1 MSQKKIKQKAQK
13 LKLALA
19 DLDLYQDQRKK
30 FYGKDNQILQDSRKR
45 FVSTIDE
52 LQKIIDANET
62 AKDYIIEIM
71 QHIKTNYNK
80 KNLGKEYD
88 PVIANMFGNITTALK
103 DPEKAKKALNTI
115 TEDVNGK
122 KPSTRT
128 KKMLDLLLDQYQN
141 NHQQIQQV
149 RQNPSSVIV
158 SRNSGRSTFQVPG
171 ALSNQDAKMKYIE
184 RAADLQ
190 DKRIQ
195 AEQNMH
201 QREIQLRQKI
211 AKRQSDDERI
221 RQTFGYLQK
230 TFYDSIG
237 IILAIILL
245 YIAHCFGKSII
256 TSIKDVETVSSEF
269 LNNFKIPTAGYE
281 DQYLISAIDT
291 INFPVKILSGALGN
305 SFRMGNDFIYWMCI
319 LLGLAIGYVQFIIT
333 HVILKAKQVEIFGLK
348 YHKIYD
354 ASQKQAPNGKKQQ
367 KGIPKKHL
375 PAMIK
380 KKHAPLKMIQLQKSQ
395 SQRKKMLPMIAQAP
409 KQN

>member
-1 MSQKKIKQKAQK
+1 
-13 LKLALA
+13 
-19 DLDLYQDQRKK
+19 
-30 FYGKDNQILQDSRKR
+30 
-45 FVSTIDE
+45 
-52 LQKIIDANET
+52 
-62 AKDYIIEIM
+62 
-71 QHIKTNYNK
+71 
-80 KNLGKEYD
+80 
-88 PVIANMFGNITTALK
+88 
-103 DPEKAKKALNTI
+103 
-115 TEDVNGK
+115 
-122 KPSTRT
+122 
-128 KKMLDLLLDQYQN
+128 MLDLLLDQYQN
-141 NHQQIQQV
+141 NQQQIQQV

-158 SRNSGRSTFQVPG
+158 SRNSGRPTFQVPG

-190 DKRIQ
+190 EKRIQ

-201 QREIQLRQKI
+201 KREIQLRQKI

-230 TFYDSIG
+230 TFYDSTG

-354 ASQKQAPNGKKQQ
+354 ASQKQAPNGKKDQ
-367 KGIPKKHL
+367 KGIPKKYL
-375 PAMIK
+375 PAMIE
-380 KKHAPLKMIQLQKSQ
+380 KKHAPLKMIQSQKSEKRPQ
-395 SQRKKMLPMIAQAP
+395 SQRRKMLPMIAQAP